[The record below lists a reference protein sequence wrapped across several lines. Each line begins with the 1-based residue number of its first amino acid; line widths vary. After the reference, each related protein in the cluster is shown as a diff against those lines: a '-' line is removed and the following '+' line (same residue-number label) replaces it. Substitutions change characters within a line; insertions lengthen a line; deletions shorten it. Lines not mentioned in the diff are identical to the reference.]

1 LLNLVGSSEPWSGA
15 TAATKP
21 TGRFEQEILSML
33 RTRGRSESD
42 AFVLELARQLRLDD
56 VGRRQ
61 LRAAM
66 DAASQFPRV

>member
-1 LLNLVGSSEPWSGA
+1 
-15 TAATKP
+15 
-21 TGRFEQEILSML
+21 ML